1 MQDDKTV
8 FMPISQNSVAPKK
21 VSMFDASFAPK
32 EPQVTSYRSQ
42 HNNPAQQGIW
52 PPLQEITYQSGMNT
66 LLLQATEIFIIHYHL
81 LHGHLT
87 QIEQLRA
94 SIHDAL
100 IKFEMRAQEL
110 NFPKP
115 LIKSAK
121 YVLCAFLDEAV
132 MSQEFTRESQWS
144 QQSLLSRFFNETWG
158 GATVF
163 KIRQFC
169 LENLQDYID
178 LLELIYLVLCLGF
191 KGQFGTLENGDVQ
204 LDRLKRETY
213 QVIMNVRGD
222 LSNMPLSPHA
232 ATDYEGKVTLKQT
245 QSLWWVIGSC
255 LSILFITYI
264 ALSVFLSIESAPVY
278 AKVMSLVSGAAT

>member
-1 MQDDKTV
+1 MMQDDKTV
-8 FMPISQNSVAPKK
+8 FMPMSQVLAQNDKEAK
-21 VSMFDASFAPK
+21 VTPFNLHKPA
-32 EPQVTSYRSQ
+32 
-42 HNNPAQQGIW
+42 NNIAHKGVWQ
-52 PPLQEITYQSGMNT
+52 PLQAIKYQSGMNV
-66 LLLQATEIFIIHYHL
+66 LLEQGTELFVIHYHL

-87 QIEQLRA
+87 HIEQIRS

-100 IKFEMRAQEL
+100 IKFEMRAQGL

-132 MSQEFTRESQWS
+132 MAQEFAHESNWS

-169 LENLQDYID
+169 LENLQDYVD

-191 KGQFGTLENGDVQ
+191 KGQFGTLENGDIH

-213 QVIMNVRGD
+213 QVIVNMRGD
-222 LSNMPLSPHA
+222 SVNLPLSPHGA
-232 ATDYEGKVTLKQT
+232 SDYDGKITLKQN
-245 QSLWWVIGSC
+245 QSIWWVIGSC
-255 LSILFITYI
+255 LGILMMAYV
-264 ALSVFLSIESAPVY
+264 AMSVFLSIESAPVY
-278 AKVMSLVSGAAT
+278 DKVMAQAEAQDSSV

>member
-8 FMPISQNSVAPKK
+8 FMPIG
-21 VSMFDASFAPK
+21 
-32 EPQVTSYRSQ
+32 QVM
-42 HNNPAQQGIW
+42 AQQGSKETKVAHFNLNQPTHNIAHQGVW
-52 PPLQEITYQSGMNT
+52 QPLQQLDYQSGMNI
-66 LLLQATEIFIIHYHL
+66 LLAQATELFVIHYHL
-81 LHGHLT
+81 LHGRLT
-87 QIEQLRA
+87 HIEQIRS

-100 IKFEMRAQEL
+100 IKFEMRVQGL

-132 MSQEFTRESQWS
+132 MSREFARESNWS

-191 KGQFGTLENGDVQ
+191 KGQFGTLENGDMQ

-213 QVIMNVRGD
+213 QVIVNMRGD
-222 LSNMPLSPHA
+222 RVNVPLSPHGIS
-232 ATDYEGKVTLKQT
+232 DYDGKITLKQS
-245 QSLWWVIGSC
+245 QSIWWVIGVC
-255 LSILFITYI
+255 LGVLMMAYV
-264 ALSVFLSIESAPVY
+264 AMSVFLSIESAPVY
-278 AKVMSLVSGAAT
+278 DKAMALAEAQGPSA

>member
-8 FMPISQNSVAPKK
+8 FMPISQANKHDLHSAN
-21 VSMFDASFAPK
+21 FAPK
-32 EPQVTSYRSQ
+32 QMTSFALNKPNSNSTQ
-42 HNNPAQQGIW
+42 EGIW
-52 PPLQEITYQSGMNT
+52 QPLMELHYQAGMNT
-66 LLLQATEIFIIHYHL
+66 LLAQATEIFVIHYHL
-81 LHGHLT
+81 LHGTLT
-87 QIEQLRA
+87 SVSQIRS

-132 MSQEFTRESQWS
+132 MMQEFARESQWS

-169 LENLQDYID
+169 LENLQDYLD

-213 QVIMNVRGD
+213 QVIMNMRGD
-222 LSNMPLSPHA
+222 KANLPLSPHA
-232 ATDYEGKVTLKQT
+232 ASDYEGKVTLKQN
-245 QSLWWVIGSC
+245 QSIFWILGAC
-255 LSILFITYI
+255 LGILVVAYT
-264 ALSVFLSIESAPVY
+264 AMSVFLSVESAPVY
-278 AKVMSLVSGAAT
+278 AQVMDLIQGK

>member
-1 MQDDKTV
+1 MMQDDKTV
-8 FMPISQNSVAPKK
+8 FMPVSQVLPQPAPLATK
-21 VSMFDASFAPK
+21 VTHFNL
-32 EPQVTSYRSQ
+32 
-42 HNNPAQQGIW
+42 NNPANNIAQQGVW
-52 PPLQEITYQSGMNT
+52 QPLQQLDYQSGMNT
-66 LLLQATEIFIIHYHL
+66 LLAQATEIFVIHYHL

-87 QIEQLRA
+87 HIEQIRS

-100 IKFEMRAQEL
+100 IKFEMRAQGL

-132 MSQEFTRESQWS
+132 MAEDFARDSQWS

-191 KGQFGTLENGDVQ
+191 KGQFGTLENGDMQ

-213 QVIMNVRGD
+213 QVIVNTRGD
-222 LSNMPLSPHA
+222 LVNMPLSPHG
-232 ATDYEGKVTLKQT
+232 TSDYDGKITLKQN
-245 QSLWWVIGSC
+245 QSIWWVLGGC
-255 LSILFITYI
+255 LGILMMAYV
-264 ALSVFLSIESAPVY
+264 AMSVFLSLESAPVY
-278 AKVMSLVSGAAT
+278 DKAMALAETQDVSA